1 MLALPTLCKVCN
13 LSKEI
18 LALKEANKEFKK
30 EEAEIM
36 EEVEEGK
43 SEDDKKGRQQR

>member
-1 MLALPTLCKVCN
+1 
-13 LSKEI
+13 LSKKI